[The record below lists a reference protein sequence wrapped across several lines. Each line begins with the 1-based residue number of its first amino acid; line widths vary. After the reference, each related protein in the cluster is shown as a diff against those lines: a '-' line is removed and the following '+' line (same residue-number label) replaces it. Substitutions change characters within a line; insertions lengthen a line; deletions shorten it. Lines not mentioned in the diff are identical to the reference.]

1 MVATLVRLRWRLT
14 LNSLRVNVWALI
26 GTIVGALYGLGLLLA
41 LVAGAIGLGGLGADA
56 AAPVLAAA
64 GALTVLGWAL
74 VPLML
79 TGVDSTLDP
88 RAMAAWTAPSRPL
101 AIGLA
106 VAAATGVPGVIT
118 GAGLLLPV
126 LVWAVA
132 GQWGAARLALAL
144 APAALATCVLLS
156 RVVVIGAG
164 VSTSRRGRD
173 RAGVIAVLAILLV
186 SLAPSLLNLGARLD
200 SIDLEGL
207 RTAARVAGLT
217 PFGWALAAP
226 GHLARGETAA
236 AIGLSAA
243 ALALPA
249 ALAPVWERVVGR
261 VMTGPARSDAH
272 SRAYD
277 GAAEGG
283 AQAGAGAA
291 GVSGG
296 PSGAG
301 AAAGTAR
308 VLPWHRRL
316 ERVMPS
322 PAAAVAARCLR
333 YWRADP
339 RYLVQAISLVVMPVL
354 LAVMIAMG
362 RTSIVDAGETAS
374 LAPGRAPAVL
384 LAAPVLAALL
394 SGWGLH
400 NDLAFDSTALWT
412 QVSASVRG
420 RDDRLGR
427 IAAAA
432 LWQAPVIAVLALG
445 GGAWTGLWRA
455 LPAVG
460 GLSAALY
467 GCALAWSSL
476 TGVLL
481 PYEVNAPGDSPMKSR
496 TSGTAFIAA
505 LVQMVG
511 MGVIGLAAAPVIAG
525 FAVMALAGA
534 WGWGWPFLAAGALWG
549 AGAAWAGIAV
559 GGRLLDSRGVRILT
573 TIRSWPGHEEA
584 R

>member
-132 GQWGAARLALAL
+132 GQWGAALLALAL

-186 SLAPSLLNLGARLD
+186 SLAPALLNLGTRLD
-200 SIDLEGL
+200 SGVDLEGL

-226 GHLARGETAA
+226 GHLARGEAAA

-261 VMTGPARSDAH
+261 VMTGPARSDAR

-277 GAAEGG
+277 GAAQEGG
-283 AQAGAGAA
+283 AQAGGAQ
-291 GVSGG
+291 
-296 PSGAG
+296 AG
-301 AAAGTAR
+301 AAAGVSR

-316 ERVMPS
+316 EGIMPS

-339 RYLVQAISLVVMPVL
+339 RYLVQAISLVITPVL
-354 LAVMIAMG
+354 LAVMIALG

-384 LAAPVLAALL
+384 LAAPVLTALL

-427 IAAAA
+427 IVAAA
-432 LWQAPVIAVLALG
+432 LWQTPVIAVLALG

-496 TSGTAFIAA
+496 TSGTALIAV

-534 WGWGWPFLAAGALWG
+534 WGWGWPFLAAGVLWG
-549 AGAAWAGIAV
+549 AGATWAGIAV

-573 TIRSWPGHEEA
+573 AIRSWPGHEEA

>member
-14 LNSLRVNVWALI
+14 LNSLRANVWALI

-132 GQWGAARLALAL
+132 GQWGAALLALAL

-186 SLAPSLLNLGARLD
+186 SLAPALLNLGTRLD
-200 SIDLEGL
+200 SGVDLEGL

-226 GHLARGETAA
+226 GHLARGEAAA

-261 VMTGPARSDAH
+261 VMTGPARSNAR

-277 GAAEGG
+277 GAAQEGG
-283 AQAGAGAA
+283 AQAGGAQ
-291 GVSGG
+291 
-296 PSGAG
+296 AG
-301 AAAGTAR
+301 AAAGVSR

-316 ERVMPS
+316 EGIMPS

-339 RYLVQAISLVVMPVL
+339 RYLVQAISLVITPVL
-354 LAVMIAMG
+354 LAVMIALG

-384 LAAPVLAALL
+384 LTAPVLTALL

-427 IAAAA
+427 IVAAA
-432 LWQAPVIAVLALG
+432 LWQTPVIAVLALG

-496 TSGTAFIAA
+496 TSGTALIAV

-534 WGWGWPFLAAGALWG
+534 WGWGWPFLAAGVLWG
-549 AGAAWAGIAV
+549 AGATWAGIAV

-573 TIRSWPGHEEA
+573 AIRSWPGHEEA

>member
-1 MVATLVRLRWRLT
+1 MVATLVRLKWRLT
-14 LNSLRVNVWALI
+14 LNSLKNNIWALI
-26 GTIVGALYGLGLLLA
+26 GTAVGTLYGLGLLLA
-41 LVAGAIGLGGLGADA
+41 LVAGAIGLGRLGADT

-64 GALTVLGWAL
+64 GALTVLGWTL

-132 GQWGAARLALAL
+132 GQWGAALLALAL

-261 VMTGPARSDAH
+261 VMTGPARSDAR

-283 AQAGAGAA
+283 AQAGAG
-291 GVSGG
+291 GG
-296 PSGAG
+296 GAAG
-301 AAAGTAR
+301 AAAGAAR

-316 ERVMPS
+316 ERIMPS

-333 YWRADP
+333 YWRTDP
-339 RYLVQAISLVVMPVL
+339 RYLVQVITLVVMPVL
-354 LAVMIAMG
+354 TPVMIALG
-362 RTSIVDAGETAS
+362 RASAIDVGETS
-374 LAPGRAPAVL
+374 LAPGRASAVL
-384 LAAPVLAALL
+384 LAAPALAALL
-394 SGWGLH
+394 CGWGLH

-427 IAAAA
+427 LAAAA
-432 LWQAPVIAVLALG
+432 LWQGPVIVVLALV
-445 GGAWTGLWRA
+445 GGAWTGLWHA

-460 GLSAALY
+460 GLSAAIY

-476 TGVLL
+476 TSALL
-481 PYEVNAPGDSPMKSR
+481 PYEANAPGDSPMKSR
-496 TSGTAFIAA
+496 TSGTAFLAA

-511 MGVIGLAAAPVIAG
+511 MGVICLAAAPVVAG
-525 FAVMALAGA
+525 FTAAALAGA
-534 WGWGWPFLAAGALWG
+534 WDWGWPLLAGGALWG
-549 AGAAWAGIAV
+549 AGAAWAGVVV

-573 TIRSWPGHEEA
+573 AIRSWPGHEEA

>member
-14 LNSLRVNVWALI
+14 LNSLRANVWALI

-132 GQWGAARLALAL
+132 GQWGAALLSLAL

-186 SLAPSLLNLGARLD
+186 SLAPALLNLGTRLG
-200 SIDLEGL
+200 SGVDLEGL

-226 GHLARGETAA
+226 GHLARGEAAA

-261 VMTGPARSDAH
+261 VMTGPARSNAR

-277 GAAEGG
+277 GAAQEGG
-283 AQAGAGAA
+283 AQAGGAQ
-291 GVSGG
+291 
-296 PSGAG
+296 AG
-301 AAAGTAR
+301 AAAGVSR

-316 ERVMPS
+316 EGIMPS

-339 RYLVQAISLVVMPVL
+339 RYLVQAISLVITPVL
-354 LAVMIAMG
+354 LAVMIALG

-384 LAAPVLAALL
+384 LAAPVLTALL

-427 IAAAA
+427 IVAAA
-432 LWQAPVIAVLALG
+432 LWQTPVIAVLALG

-496 TSGTAFIAA
+496 TSGTALIAV

-534 WGWGWPFLAAGALWG
+534 WGWGWPFLAAGVLWG
-549 AGAAWAGIAV
+549 AGATWAGIAV

-573 TIRSWPGHEEA
+573 AIRSWPGHEEA

>member
-132 GQWGAARLALAL
+132 GQWGAALLALAL

-186 SLAPSLLNLGARLD
+186 SLAPALLNLGTRLD
-200 SIDLEGL
+200 SGVDLEGL

-226 GHLARGETAA
+226 GHLARGEAAA

-261 VMTGPARSDAH
+261 VMTGPARSDAR

-277 GAAEGG
+277 GAAQEGG
-283 AQAGAGAA
+283 AQAGAA
-291 GVSGG
+291 GVS
-296 PSGAG
+296 
-301 AAAGTAR
+301 R

-316 ERVMPS
+316 EGIMPS

-339 RYLVQAISLVVMPVL
+339 RYLVQAISLVITPVL
-354 LAVMIAMG
+354 LAVMIALG

-384 LAAPVLAALL
+384 LAAPVLTALL

-427 IAAAA
+427 IVAAA
-432 LWQAPVIAVLALG
+432 LWQTPVIAVLALG

-496 TSGTAFIAA
+496 TSGTALIAV

-534 WGWGWPFLAAGALWG
+534 WGWGWPFLAAGVLWG
-549 AGAAWAGIAV
+549 AGATWAGIAV

-573 TIRSWPGHEEA
+573 AIRSWPGHEEA

>member
-14 LNSLRVNVWALI
+14 LNSLRANVWALI
-26 GTIVGALYGLGLLLA
+26 GTVVGALYGLGLLIA
-41 LVAGAIGLGGLGADA
+41 LVAGAIGLGGLGPDA

-132 GQWGAARLALAL
+132 GQWGAALLALAL

-226 GHLARGETAA
+226 GHLARGEATA

-261 VMTGPARSDAH
+261 VMTGPARSNAR

-277 GAAEGG
+277 GAAEEG
-283 AQAGAGAA
+283 AGAG
-291 GVSGG
+291 GTG
-296 PSGAG
+296 GAG
-301 AAAGTAR
+301 AAAGASR

-316 ERVMPS
+316 EGIMPS

-339 RYLVQAISLVVMPVL
+339 RYLVQAISLVITPVL
-354 LAVMIAMG
+354 LAVMIALG

-427 IAAAA
+427 IVAAA
-432 LWQAPVIAVLALG
+432 LWQTPVIAVLALG

-496 TSGTAFIAA
+496 TSGTALIAA

-534 WGWGWPFLAAGALWG
+534 WGWGWPFLAAGVLWG
-549 AGAAWAGIAV
+549 AGATWAGIAV

>member
-14 LNSLRVNVWALI
+14 LNSLRANVWALI

-132 GQWGAARLALAL
+132 GQWGAALLSLAL

-186 SLAPSLLNLGARLD
+186 SLAPALLNLGTRLD
-200 SIDLEGL
+200 SGVDLEGL

-226 GHLARGETAA
+226 GHLARGEAAA

-261 VMTGPARSDAH
+261 VMTGPARSDAR

-277 GAAEGG
+277 GAAQEGG
-283 AQAGAGAA
+283 AQAGAA
-291 GVSGG
+291 GVS
-296 PSGAG
+296 
-301 AAAGTAR
+301 R

-316 ERVMPS
+316 EGIMPS

-339 RYLVQAISLVVMPVL
+339 RYLVQAISLVITPVL
-354 LAVMIAMG
+354 LAVMIALG

-384 LAAPVLAALL
+384 LAAPVLTALL

-427 IAAAA
+427 IVAAA
-432 LWQAPVIAVLALG
+432 LWQTPVIAVLALG

-496 TSGTAFIAA
+496 TSGTALIAV

-534 WGWGWPFLAAGALWG
+534 WGWGWPFLAAGVLWG
-549 AGAAWAGIAV
+549 AGATWAGIAV

-573 TIRSWPGHEEA
+573 AIRSWPGHEEA

>member
-14 LNSLRVNVWALI
+14 LNSLRANVWALI
-26 GTIVGALYGLGLLLA
+26 GTIVGALYGLGLLIA
-41 LVAGAIGLGGLGADA
+41 LVAGAIGLGGLGPDA

-132 GQWGAARLALAL
+132 GQWGAALLALAL

-186 SLAPSLLNLGARLD
+186 SLMPSLLNLVARFD

-226 GHLARGETAA
+226 GHLARGEATA

-249 ALAPVWERVVGR
+249 ALAPVWGRVVGR
-261 VMTGPARSDAH
+261 VMTGPARSNAR

-277 GAAEGG
+277 GAAEE
-283 AQAGAGAA
+283 GAG
-291 GVSGG
+291 GTG
-296 PSGAG
+296 GAG
-301 AAAGTAR
+301 AAAGASR

-316 ERVMPS
+316 EGIMPS

-339 RYLVQAISLVVMPVL
+339 RYLVQAISLVIMPVL

-427 IAAAA
+427 IVAAA
-432 LWQAPVIAVLALG
+432 LWQTPVIAVLALG

-496 TSGTAFIAA
+496 TSGTALIAA

-534 WGWGWPFLAAGALWG
+534 WGWGWPFLAAGVLWG

>member
-132 GQWGAARLALAL
+132 GQWGAALLSLAL

-186 SLAPSLLNLGARLD
+186 SLAPALLNLGTRLD
-200 SIDLEGL
+200 SGVDLEGL

-226 GHLARGETAA
+226 GHLARGEAA
-236 AIGLSAA
+236 ATIGLSAA

-261 VMTGPARSDAH
+261 VMTGPARSDAR

-277 GAAEGG
+277 GAAQEGG
-283 AQAGAGAA
+283 AQAGAA
-291 GVSGG
+291 GVS
-296 PSGAG
+296 
-301 AAAGTAR
+301 R

-316 ERVMPS
+316 EGIMPS

-339 RYLVQAISLVVMPVL
+339 RYLVQAISLVITPVL
-354 LAVMIAMG
+354 LAVMIALG

-384 LAAPVLAALL
+384 LAAPVLTALL

-427 IAAAA
+427 IVAAA
-432 LWQAPVIAVLALG
+432 LWQTPVIAVLALG

-496 TSGTAFIAA
+496 TSGTALIAV

-534 WGWGWPFLAAGALWG
+534 WGWGWPFLAAGVLWG
-549 AGAAWAGIAV
+549 AGATWAGIAV

-573 TIRSWPGHEEA
+573 DIRSWPGHEEA

>member
-132 GQWGAARLALAL
+132 GQWGAALLSLAL

-186 SLAPSLLNLGARLD
+186 SLAPALLNLGTRLD
-200 SIDLEGL
+200 SGVDLEGL

-226 GHLARGETAA
+226 GHLARGEAAA

-261 VMTGPARSDAH
+261 VMTGPARSDAR

-277 GAAEGG
+277 GAAQEGG
-283 AQAGAGAA
+283 AQAGAA
-291 GVSGG
+291 GVS
-296 PSGAG
+296 
-301 AAAGTAR
+301 R

-316 ERVMPS
+316 EGIMPS

-339 RYLVQAISLVVMPVL
+339 RYLVQAISLVITPVL
-354 LAVMIAMG
+354 LAVMIALG

-427 IAAAA
+427 IVAAA
-432 LWQAPVIAVLALG
+432 LWQTPVIAVLALG

-496 TSGTAFIAA
+496 TSGTALIAV

-534 WGWGWPFLAAGALWG
+534 WGWGWPFLAAGVLWG
-549 AGAAWAGIAV
+549 AGATWAGIAV

-573 TIRSWPGHEEA
+573 AIRSWPGHEEA

>member
-14 LNSLRVNVWALI
+14 LNSLRANVWALI

-132 GQWGAARLALAL
+132 GQWGAALLSLAL

-186 SLAPSLLNLGARLD
+186 SLAPALLNLGTRLD
-200 SIDLEGL
+200 SGVDLEGL

-226 GHLARGETAA
+226 GHLARGEAAA

-261 VMTGPARSDAH
+261 VMTGPARSDAR

-277 GAAEGG
+277 GAAQEGG
-283 AQAGAGAA
+283 AQAGGAQ
-291 GVSGG
+291 
-296 PSGAG
+296 AG
-301 AAAGTAR
+301 AAAGVSR

-316 ERVMPS
+316 EGIMPS

-339 RYLVQAISLVVMPVL
+339 RYLVQAISLVITPVL
-354 LAVMIAMG
+354 LAVMIALG

-384 LAAPVLAALL
+384 LAAPVLTALL

-427 IAAAA
+427 IVAAA
-432 LWQAPVIAVLALG
+432 LWQTPVIAVLALG

-496 TSGTAFIAA
+496 TSGTALIAV

-534 WGWGWPFLAAGALWG
+534 WGWGWPFLAAGVLWG
-549 AGAAWAGIAV
+549 AGATWAGIAV

-573 TIRSWPGHEEA
+573 AIRSWPGHEEA

>member
-1 MVATLVRLRWRLT
+1 MVATLVRLKWRLT
-14 LNSLRVNVWALI
+14 LNSLKNNIWALI
-26 GTIVGALYGLGLLLA
+26 GTAVGTLYGLGLLLA
-41 LVAGAIGLGGLGADA
+41 LVAGAIGLGRLGADT

-64 GALTVLGWAL
+64 GALTVLGWTL

-101 AIGLA
+101 VIGLA
-106 VAAATGVPGVIT
+106 VAAATGVPGLFT

-132 GQWGAARLALAL
+132 GQWGAALLALAL

-173 RAGVIAVLAILLV
+173 RAGVIAVLAVFLV

-200 SIDLEGL
+200 SGIGPQGL

-226 GHLARGETAA
+226 GHLARGEAVA
-236 AIGLSAA
+236 AIGLAAA

-249 ALAPVWERVVGR
+249 ALAPVWGRVVGR
-261 VMTGPARSDAH
+261 VMTGPARSDAR

-283 AQAGAGAA
+283 AQAGAG
-291 GVSGG
+291 GG
-296 PSGAG
+296 GAG
-301 AAAGTAR
+301 AAAGAAR

-316 ERVMPS
+316 ERIMPS

-333 YWRADP
+333 YWRTDP
-339 RYLVQAISLVVMPVL
+339 RYLVQVITLVVMPVL
-354 LAVMIAMG
+354 TPVMIALG
-362 RTSIVDAGETAS
+362 RASAIDVGETS
-374 LAPGRAPAVL
+374 LAPGRASAVL
-384 LAAPVLAALL
+384 LAAPALAALL
-394 SGWGLH
+394 CGWGLH

-427 IAAAA
+427 LAAAA
-432 LWQAPVIAVLALG
+432 LWQGPVIAVLALV
-445 GGAWTGLWRA
+445 GGAWTGLWHA

-460 GLSAALY
+460 GLSAAIY

-476 TGVLL
+476 TSALL
-481 PYEVNAPGDSPMKSR
+481 PYEANAPGDSPMKSR
-496 TSGTAFIAA
+496 TSGTAFLAA

-511 MGVIGLAAAPVIAG
+511 MGVICLAAAPVVAG
-525 FAVMALAGA
+525 FTAAALAGA
-534 WGWGWPFLAAGALWG
+534 WDWGWPLLAGGALWG
-549 AGAAWAGIAV
+549 AGAAWAGVVV

-573 TIRSWPGHEEA
+573 AIRSWPGHEQA

>member
-14 LNSLRVNVWALI
+14 LNSLRANVWALI

-132 GQWGAARLALAL
+132 GQWGAALLSLAL

-186 SLAPSLLNLGARLD
+186 SLAPALLNLGTRLD
-200 SIDLEGL
+200 SGVDLEGL

-226 GHLARGETAA
+226 GHLARGEAAA

-261 VMTGPARSDAH
+261 VMTGPARSDAR

-277 GAAEGG
+277 GAAQEGG
-283 AQAGAGAA
+283 AQAGAA
-291 GVSGG
+291 GVS
-296 PSGAG
+296 
-301 AAAGTAR
+301 R

-316 ERVMPS
+316 EGIMPS

-339 RYLVQAISLVVMPVL
+339 RYLVQAISLAITPVL
-354 LAVMIAMG
+354 LAVMIALG

-384 LAAPVLAALL
+384 LAAPVLTALL

-427 IAAAA
+427 IVAAA
-432 LWQAPVIAVLALG
+432 LWQTPVIAVLALG

-496 TSGTAFIAA
+496 TSGTALIAV

-534 WGWGWPFLAAGALWG
+534 WGWGWPFLAAGVLWG
-549 AGAAWAGIAV
+549 AGATWAGIAV

-573 TIRSWPGHEEA
+573 AIRSWPGHEEA

>member
-132 GQWGAARLALAL
+132 GQWGAALLSLAL

-173 RAGVIAVLAILLV
+173 RAGEIAVLAILLV
-186 SLAPSLLNLGARLD
+186 SLAPALLNLGTRLD
-200 SIDLEGL
+200 SGVDLEGL

-226 GHLARGETAA
+226 GHLARGEAAA

-261 VMTGPARSDAH
+261 VMTGPARSDAR

-277 GAAEGG
+277 GAAQEGG
-283 AQAGAGAA
+283 AQAGAA
-291 GVSGG
+291 GVS
-296 PSGAG
+296 
-301 AAAGTAR
+301 R

-316 ERVMPS
+316 EGIMPS

-339 RYLVQAISLVVMPVL
+339 RYLVQAISLVITPVL
-354 LAVMIAMG
+354 LAVMIALG

-384 LAAPVLAALL
+384 LAAPVLTALL

-427 IAAAA
+427 IVAAA
-432 LWQAPVIAVLALG
+432 LWQTPVIAVLALG

-496 TSGTAFIAA
+496 TSGTALIAV

-534 WGWGWPFLAAGALWG
+534 WGWGWPFLAAGVLWG
-549 AGAAWAGIAV
+549 AGATWAGIAV

-573 TIRSWPGHEEA
+573 AIRSWPGHEEA

>member
-14 LNSLRVNVWALI
+14 LNSLRANVWALI

-132 GQWGAARLALAL
+132 GQWGAALLALAL

-186 SLAPSLLNLGARLD
+186 SLAPALLNLGTRLD
-200 SIDLEGL
+200 SGVDLEGL

-226 GHLARGETAA
+226 GHLARGEAAA

-261 VMTGPARSDAH
+261 VMTGPARSNAR

-277 GAAEGG
+277 GAAQEGG
-283 AQAGAGAA
+283 AQAGAA
-291 GVSGG
+291 GVS
-296 PSGAG
+296 
-301 AAAGTAR
+301 R

-316 ERVMPS
+316 EGIMPS

-339 RYLVQAISLVVMPVL
+339 RYLVQAISLVITPVL
-354 LAVMIAMG
+354 LAVMIALG

-384 LAAPVLAALL
+384 LAAPVLTALL

-427 IAAAA
+427 IVAAA
-432 LWQAPVIAVLALG
+432 LWQTPVIAVLALG

-496 TSGTAFIAA
+496 TSGTALIAV

-534 WGWGWPFLAAGALWG
+534 WGWGWPFLAAGVLWG
-549 AGAAWAGIAV
+549 AGATWAGIAV
-559 GGRLLDSRGVRILT
+559 GGRLLDSRGVRILIA
-573 TIRSWPGHEEA
+573 IRSWPGHEEA

>member
-14 LNSLRVNVWALI
+14 LNSLRANVWALI

-132 GQWGAARLALAL
+132 GQWGAALLALAL

-226 GHLARGETAA
+226 GHLARGEAAA

-261 VMTGPARSDAH
+261 VMTGPARSDAR

-277 GAAEGG
+277 GAAQEGG
-283 AQAGAGAA
+283 AQAGAA
-291 GVSGG
+291 GVS
-296 PSGAG
+296 
-301 AAAGTAR
+301 R

-316 ERVMPS
+316 EGIMPS

-339 RYLVQAISLVVMPVL
+339 RYLVQAISLVITPVL
-354 LAVMIAMG
+354 LAVMIALG

-384 LAAPVLAALL
+384 LAAPVLTALL

-427 IAAAA
+427 IVAAA
-432 LWQAPVIAVLALG
+432 LWQTPVIAVLALG

-496 TSGTAFIAA
+496 TSGTALIAV

-534 WGWGWPFLAAGALWG
+534 WGWGWPFLAAGVLWG
-549 AGAAWAGIAV
+549 AGATWAGIAV

-573 TIRSWPGHEEA
+573 AIRSWPGHEEA